1 MSPLVASPSPHGV
14 QMGISGCPAD
24 SMGSQILGTGASR
37 GHEGWFASAASTELA
52 SCSLMRGPFVGAW
65 GRPHATH
72 AGFPLTT
79 KHLWAKR
86 WTRRSRVC
94 RTLPSC
100 SKMLC
105 PGSRPSRDAGWW
117 CGVALGDGGHTP
129 EVPLCSCQWLHLAL
143 CTVGAASLCSV
154 CWGTCGCTAGDWIRL
169 FQICTSELGN
179 CIGPGVCAT
188 WGLNTDRIPL
198 IVCLWESLCC

>member
-100 SKMLC
+100 SEMLC
-105 PGSRPSRDAGWW
+105 PGSRPSRDGWW
-117 CGVALGDGGHTP
+117 CGVAHHTP
-129 EVPLCSCQWLHLAL
+129 SFWGMVATPLKFHCAP
-143 CTVGAASLCSV
+143 AS
-154 CWGTCGCTAGDWIRL
+154 GCTWL
-169 FQICTSELGN
+169 FAQ
-179 CIGPGVCAT
+179 
-188 WGLNTDRIPL
+188 
-198 IVCLWESLCC
+198 